1 MQHLILAFS
10 KGLGCFPII
19 VPTRHRSQLHRFACI
34 IYFRY
39 TEFKMAA
46 GAILGGYT
54 NFLLADSASWVY
66 KLSASQILV
75 GYIYVIHT
83 LAHLYS
89 NIILVYVP
97 FFCGM

>member
-1 MQHLILAFS
+1 MTLA
-10 KGLGCFPII
+10 K
-19 VPTRHRSQLHRFACI
+19 V
-34 IYFRY
+34 
-39 TEFKMAA
+39 KMAA
-46 GAILGGYT
+46 AVILDGVKK
-54 NFLLADSASWVY
+54 FLPVDSFYWVS

-89 NIILVYVP
+89 NIILVYEP